1 MSDFEIS
8 GEPPP
13 SSEIAPVSAID
24 DDDVP
29 ARRLLA
35 HDLEH
40 MIWDDDGPTGPPPD

>member
-13 SSEIAPVSAID
+13 SSEIAPVSAI